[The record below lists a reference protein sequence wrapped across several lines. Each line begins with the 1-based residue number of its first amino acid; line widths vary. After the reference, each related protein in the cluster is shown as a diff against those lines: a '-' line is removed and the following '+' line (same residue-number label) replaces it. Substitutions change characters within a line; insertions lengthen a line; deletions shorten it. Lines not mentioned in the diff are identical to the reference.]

1 MRNTRV
7 TQPSIVLQV
16 LTLSAAYR
24 AASSRALVV
33 SATVLTTSTH
43 VAAQATESGYQPS
56 RCVRDT
62 TIAPSHAVSSA
73 PLDTIAPGIRY
84 QCLYSKS
91 GPSAIHVISI
101 DLAPRRYAIEGARAM
116 DAMFGRE
123 KISDMVQRFRARGDT
138 PLVAINADF
147 FSLRTGEVENNAVI
161 ADAWVKG
168 VRVSDSPHDGFD
180 NAHTQFAVDD
190 GGRPLIGRFELEGEV
205 RIGARRMELKGINYR
220 PPQDSGLVLYTT
232 WFGARTP
239 HDSALATTP
248 RPAGRAPSEAE
259 IREDS
264 MRAQSLAAARQAV
277 EVALIRTRGSESDG
291 WYRVQGSLTSGGGA
305 AIPGK
310 GAVLSGTGPAADFVH
325 HAARSGTPVH
335 MTARIAGHPVPPRTI
350 VGGWPRLIVDGR
362 NVAAAADSSEGTFPR
377 FSAER
382 HPRSAIGISRDSMT
396 LMFVVV
402 DGRRPWSVGMS
413 LVELADQLLALG
425 AYQAMN
431 LDGGGSSTLWVR
443 GTIVNYPSDAAGERP
458 VGNALMVIPRAR
470 R

>member
-1 MRNTRV
+1 M
-7 TQPSIVLQV
+7 TQRSIVLQV

-33 SATVLTTSTH
+33 SATLLATSTH

-62 TIAPSHAVSSA
+62 TIAPSLAVSTTT
-73 PLDTIAPGIRY
+73 LDTIAPGIRY

-91 GPSAIHVISI
+91 GPWAIHVISI

-123 KISDMVQRFRARGDT
+123 KVSDMVQRLRARGDT
-138 PLVAINADF
+138 PLVAMNADF

-168 VRVSDSPHDGFD
+168 LRLSDSPHDGFD

-190 GGRPLIGRFELEGEV
+190 KGRPLIGRLELEGQV
-205 RIGARRMELKGINYR
+205 GVGARRMELKGINYR
-220 PPQDSGLVLYTT
+220 PPRDSGLVLYTP

-239 HDSALATTP
+239 HDSVLATTP
-248 RPAGRAPSEAE
+248 RPAGRTPSEAE

-264 MRAQSLAAARQAV
+264 MRAQSLTAARRAV
-277 EVALIRTRGSESDG
+277 EVALIRTRGSDSDG
-291 WYRVQGSLTSGGGA
+291 WYRVQQGSLTSGGGA

-310 GAVLSGTGPAADFVH
+310 GAVLSGTGPAADFVRR
-325 HAARSGTPVH
+325 AARSGTPLH
-335 MTARIAGHPVPPRTI
+335 ITARIAGHRVPPRTI

-382 HPRSAIGISRDSMT
+382 HPRSAIGISRDSTT

-443 GTIVNYPSDAAGERP
+443 GTIVNYPSDAAGERA
-458 VGNALMVIPRAR
+458 VGNALIVVPR
-470 R
+470 